1 MLKIIVNNNSSIL
14 ETKNKKLLSTL
25 KQKYSAKVPG
35 YNYSTAYRK
44 RGWNGEKYFFSD
56 KTGKFGTGL
65 LSHIEEDLQYLGM
78 DYKIEDLREST
89 HSDNISLPRVK
100 LRDYQESLIRKAL
113 NVKGCIIKAPTGAG
127 KTLILGGILKALEGK
142 TGLVF
147 FTKKQLLKQTYDDLR
162 EWGIDVGLAFGD
174 GVIIKPITLCTV
186 QSIDKVIDT
195 HLNTSEFIIFDEVHE
210 FAKGKV
216 ATKVIKSFPNA
227 AYRMGMTATVPK
239 DPMSRLNLISGLGRV
254 IEEVD
259 AKGLIGDGFLTEPII
274 QIINMEDTG
283 TVEDTEL
290 SYREVYEK
298 FVTENDVRND
308 MIVELAKKI
317 QQKPSRTLII
327 VKDLKHAEILHS
339 RIPNSFKLEGKDD
352 LVVRK
357 KTIDA
362 FKDDKISVLI
372 GTTIMQT
379 GIDIPEISHLINARG
394 LKSEIATLQ
403 ALGRALRIHK
413 SKKQVFIYDFFD
425 RAPYLEKHARE
436 RIKSYA
442 SLGLE
447 IKNEK

>member
-1 MLKIIVNNNSSIL
+1 MLKIIVKNNQSFL
-14 ETKNKKLLSTL
+14 KTENKKLLTTL
-25 KQKYSAKVPG
+25 KKKYSAKVPG
-35 YNYSTAYRK
+35 YNYSTAYKK

-65 LSHIEEDLQYLGM
+65 LSHILEDLTYLGIE
-78 DYKIEDLREST
+78 YKIEDLREST
-89 HSDNISLPRVK
+89 HSEDISLPGVT
-100 LRDYQESLIRKAL
+100 LSDYQASAVKKAL
-113 NVKGCIIKAPTGAG
+113 KAKGCIIKAPTGAG
-127 KTLILGGILKALEGK
+127 KTLILGGILKALEDK
-142 TGLVF
+142 RGLVF
-147 FTKKQLLKQTYDDLR
+147 FTKKQLLKQTYDELR
-162 EWGIDVGLAFGD
+162 GWGIDVGLAFGD
-174 GVIIKPITLCTV
+174 GVILKPITLCTV

-195 HLNTSEFIIFDEVHE
+195 HLESSEFIIFDEVHE

-227 AYRMGMTATVPK
+227 AYRIGMTATVPR
-239 DPMSRLNLISGLGRV
+239 DPMSRLNLISGLGSV
-254 IEEVD
+254 IEEVE
-259 AKGLIGDGFLTEPII
+259 AKELIDEGFLTEPLI
-274 QIINMEDTG
+274 QIIPIKDTG

-290 SYREVYEK
+290 SYREIYEK
-298 FVTENDVRND
+298 FVTENDTRND

-339 RIPNSFKLEGKDD
+339 NIPNSFKLEGKDD
-352 LVVRK
+352 LGIRK

-379 GIDIPEISHLINARG
+379 GIDIPEITHLINARG

-413 SKKQVFIYDFFD
+413 SKNRVFIYDFFD
-425 RAPYLEKHARE
+425 RAPYLEKHAKE
-436 RIKSYA
+436 RIKSYK

>member
-1 MLKIIVNNNSSIL
+1 MLKIIVKNNQSFL
-14 ETKNKKLLSTL
+14 KTENKKLLTTL
-25 KQKYSAKVPG
+25 KKKYSAKVPG
-35 YNYSTAYRK
+35 YNYSTAYKK

-65 LSHIEEDLQYLGM
+65 LSHILEDLTYLGIE
-78 DYKIEDLREST
+78 YKIEDLREST
-89 HSDNISLPRVK
+89 HSEDISLHGVT
-100 LRDYQESLIRKAL
+100 LRDYQESAVKKAL
-113 NVKGCIIKAPTGAG
+113 KAKGCIIKAPTGAG
-127 KTLILGGILKALEGK
+127 KTLILGGILKALEDK
-142 TGLVF
+142 RGLVF
-147 FTKKQLLKQTYDDLR
+147 FTKKQLLKQTYDELR
-162 EWGIDVGLAFGD
+162 GWGIDVGLAFGD
-174 GVIIKPITLCTV
+174 GVILKPITLCTV

-195 HLNTSEFIIFDEVHE
+195 HLESSEFIIFDEVHE

-227 AYRMGMTATVPK
+227 AYRIGMTATVPR
-239 DPMSRLNLISGLGRV
+239 DPMSRLNLISGLGSV
-254 IEEVD
+254 IEEVE
-259 AKGLIGDGFLTEPII
+259 AKELIDEGFLTEPLI
-274 QIINMEDTG
+274 QIIPIKDTG

-290 SYREVYEK
+290 SYREIYEK
-298 FVTENDVRND
+298 FVTENDTRND

-339 RIPNSFKLEGKDD
+339 NIPNSFKLEGKDD
-352 LVVRK
+352 LGIRK

-379 GIDIPEISHLINARG
+379 GIDIPEITHLINARG

-413 SKKQVFIYDFFD
+413 SKNRVFIYDFFD
-425 RAPYLEKHARE
+425 RAPYLEKHAKE
-436 RIKSYA
+436 RIKSYK

>member
-14 ETKNKKLLSTL
+14 KTENKKLLTTL

-35 YNYSTAYRK
+35 YNYSAAYK
-44 RGWNGEKYFFSD
+44 NRGWNGEKYFFSD

-65 LSHIEEDLQYLGM
+65 LSHIEEDLSYLGLE
-78 DYKIEDLREST
+78 YKIEDLRTGT
-89 HSDNISLPRVK
+89 HLDDISLPGVT
-100 LRDYQESLIRKAL
+100 LRDYQESLVKKAL
-113 NVKGCIIKAPTGAG
+113 ETKGCIVKAPTGAG
-127 KTLILGGILKALEGK
+127 KTLILGGILKALEGQ
-142 TGLVF
+142 TGLIF

-174 GVIIKPITLCTV
+174 GVILKPMTLCTV
-186 QSIDKVIDT
+186 QSLDKVIDS
-195 HLNTSEFIIFDEVHE
+195 HLNQSEFIIFDEVHE

-227 AYRMGMTATVPK
+227 AYRIGMTATVPT
-239 DPMSRLNLISGLGRV
+239 DPMSKLNLISGLGRV

-259 AKGLIGDGFLTEPII
+259 AKELIEEGFLTQPLI
-274 QIINMEDTG
+274 QIIPIKDTG

-298 FVTENDVRND
+298 FVTENDLRND
-308 MIVELAKKI
+308 MIVKLVKKI
-317 QQKPSRTLII
+317 QQKQSKTLII
-327 VKDLKHAEILHS
+327 VKDLKHAELLHS

-352 LVVRK
+352 LGIRK

-362 FKDDKISVLI
+362 FKDDKVSVLI

-425 RAPYLEKHARE
+425 RAPYLEKHAKE
-436 RIKSYA
+436 RIKSYK

-447 IKNEK
+447 INHEK